1 MIKQLTLVG
10 LVATMFIG
18 VWVLV
23 IFQFDNSRYVDPI
36 SIENNQSERAIDL
49 PESITSQDENRT
61 DISNNEPESTKST
74 EPQSETRVAVVEEKE
89 SETKRSR
96 VDDEPVKEVDLRDY
110 DFSDISTSDGVP
122 IDGILTKLELE

>member
-10 LVATMFIG
+10 LAATMFIG

-23 IFQFDNSRYVDPI
+23 IFQFDNSRNVDPI

-49 PESITSQDENRT
+49 PESITSQDESKM
-61 DISNNEPESTKST
+61 DVSNNEPESTKST

-96 VDDEPVKEVDLRDY
+96 VEDEQVKEVDLRDY